1 MQSNVVMFIADI
13 FEESLM
19 QFQKQNLLE
28 VVVHAE
34 VMYFTEHIWFC
45 TLAQYHDSIY

>member
-1 MQSNVVMFIADI
+1 MLCTYASNVVFFVAAI

-19 QFQKQNLLE
+19 QSQKQNNNE
-28 VVVHAE
+28 VVVHVE

-45 TLAQYHDSIY
+45 TL

>member
-1 MQSNVVMFIADI
+1 MQSNVVMFIAAI

-19 QFQKQNLLE
+19 QFQKQNIE

-34 VMYFTEHIWFC
+34 VMYFTHENITF
-45 TLAQYHDSIY
+45 